1 MHMGTQIPFK
11 LIDDFYAVWS
21 QWAEMLLEEGF
32 YQDAL
37 RVIKHV
43 LFRKKTYGESAE
55 EQKVKTNEELLKS
68 HTGIW
73 QFYIDL

>member
-1 MHMGTQIPFK
+1 MNRAMHLGTQIPFK

-32 YQDAL
+32 YQDAI

-43 LFRKKTYGESAE
+43 LFRKKTYGESPE
-55 EQKVKTNEELLKS
+55 EQKVRTN
-68 HTGIW
+68 
-73 QFYIDL
+73 